1 MDDFIT
7 GTTMLFTDPMGV
19 LIFVVGLVGGLIFG
33 AVPGLSLLTLA
44 AILLPFTAW
53 LSSEHAIML
62 YGVIYVSGVYGG
74 AITAILFNIPGSVEN
89 APTAFDGYPM
99 TKNGQAGKA
108 IGFAVTCSAT
118 GGTLSAI
125 LMMMATAPIAE
136 FAVSTFGPVEVFAL
150 IFFGLSVVVGVGTRS
165 LAKGWLS
172 LLLGLFLGTIGG
184 DPVSAVPRF
193 SFGTLYLLGG
203 ISFIPLILGFF
214 AVTEVFVQGRQLVHG
229 THTPP
234 KVSVEY
240 PTFSE
245 FWALKWAVVRST
257 IIGWL
262 AGILPGIGATLA
274 AFVSYNEAVRWS
286 KHPERFGHGEPEG
299 VVAPETAN
307 NAATGAA
314 MIPLLAL
321 GLPGGALTAM
331 MIGVFNVHDMD
342 IGPLIM
348 VEAHDLVWILFA
360 SMFWASLAILFLG
373 VVESKGIV
381 HLLRIPFPV
390 LGPGILL
397 FSTIG
402 AYALR
407 SSIIDVYTMFI
418 AGIVGYFLRRWDYSI
433 PAVIMGVIL
442 GQIVRTPSP
451 RRSPCST
458 IISWPSSA
466 NPSPRPSSA
475 SPCSLSSSTCSA
487 TAALTWPPMARSAMT
502 RRPAPAVEAPRHLR

>member
-1 MDDFIT
+1 MEDFWT
-7 GTTMLFTDPMGV
+7 GTTLLFTDPIGV
-19 LIFVVGLVGGLIFG
+19 LIFVGGLVGGLVFG

-89 APTAFDGYPM
+89 APTAFDGHPM
-99 TKNGQAGKA
+99 AKNGQAGKA
-108 IGFAVTCSAT
+108 IGFAVTCSAI
-118 GGTLSAI
+118 GGTFSAI
-125 LMMMATAPIAE
+125 LMMIATEPIAN
-136 FAVSTFGPVEVFAL
+136 FAVSTFGPVEIFAI
-150 IFFGLSVVVGVGTRS
+150 IFFGLSIVVGVGTRS

-172 LLLGLFLGTIGG
+172 MLLGLLLGTIGG

-193 SFGTLYLLGG
+193 SFGALYLLGG
-203 ISFIPLILGFF
+203 INFIPLILGFF
-214 AVTEVFVQGRQLVHG
+214 AVTEVFVQGRSIVHG
-229 THTPP
+229 THKPP
-234 KVSVEY
+234 NISVEY
-240 PTFSE
+240 PAFSE
-245 FWALKWAVVRST
+245 FWAMKWAVARST
-257 IIGWL
+257 VIGWF

-331 MIGVFNVHDMD
+331 MIGVFDLHDME

-348 VEAHDLVWILFA
+348 VEARDLVWILFA

-407 SSIIDVYTMFI
+407 SSIIDVNTMFI
-418 AGIVGYFLRRWDYSI
+418 AGVVGYFLRRWDYSI

-442 GQIVRTPSP
+442 GQIGENAFSQAITMLDYNFMGFFTEPIAATFIGLALLTIVFNLFRHGRTYM
-451 RRSPCST
+451 
-458 IISWPSSA
+458 
-466 NPSPRPSSA
+466 
-475 SPCSLSSSTCSA
+475 A
-487 TAALTWPPMARSAMT
+487 TFGKVSDGDET
-502 RRPAPAVEAPRHLR
+502 RTGS